1 MGSSH
6 RRHESHAD
14 PLLET
19 LRKDFPRIMPRPLA
33 ISAQVLGSG
42 TAAMF
47 SAAAFLSFPG
57 IVERKMGLD
66 CPGTRN
72 CAPVAGR
79 KKECERRFR
88 VRVCPCMITVVP

>member
-1 MGSSH
+1 MKDVYEVLQQKEQDIA
-6 RRHESHAD
+6 RVRH
-14 PLLET
+14 
-19 LRKDFPRIMPRPLA
+19 
-33 ISAQVLGSG
+33 VLGSG

-57 IVERKMGLD
+57 IVERKIGLD

-88 VRVCPCMITVVP
+88 VRVCPCNMTVVP